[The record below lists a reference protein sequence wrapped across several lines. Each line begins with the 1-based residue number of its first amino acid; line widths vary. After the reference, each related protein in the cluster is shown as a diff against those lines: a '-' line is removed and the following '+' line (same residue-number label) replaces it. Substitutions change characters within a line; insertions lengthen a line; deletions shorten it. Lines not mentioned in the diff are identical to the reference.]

1 MENREY
7 FAVLQYIKAL
17 IIQGELNIGDK
28 LPTERHLSET
38 LSLSRNTVRDAI
50 RIMSSMGLV
59 ESRQGSGNYLS
70 NKISRNIS
78 ATVDFMLLLEQSNYL
93 EINQIRR
100 AIALECFRNI
110 FHKCTPRDIRLLK
123 KVVEKMHQKHRQ
135 GHYDKL
141 FHNIILRISNNKLMI
156 SIMNALSVICE
167 DLIDNLFKLSNQE
180 TLKKIVNSHKQIIE
194 SIVNRDELA
203 GYTAVNE
210 QYDLVDKEICRW
222 KEVL

>member
-17 IIQGELNIGDK
+17 IIQGKLNIGDK

-38 LSLSRNTVRDAI
+38 LSLSRNTVRDAM

-70 NKISRNIS
+70 NKVSRNIS
-78 ATVDFMLLLEQSNYL
+78 ATVDFMLLLEESNYL

-110 FHKCTPRDIRLLK
+110 FHKCTPRDIRLLQ
-123 KVVEKMHQKHRQ
+123 KVVEKMKNSKRQ

-141 FHNIILRISNNKLMI
+141 FHDIILRISNNKLMI
-156 SIMNALSVICE
+156 SIMNALSIICQ
-167 DLIDNLFKLSNQE
+167 DLIDNLFKLASGE
-180 TLKKIVNSHKQIIE
+180 TLANIINSHKRIID
-194 SIVNRDELA
+194 SIIRRDEIA
-203 GYTAVNE
+203 GYIAVNE
-210 QYDLVDKEICRW
+210 HYDLVVKEICKW
-222 KEVL
+222 KEAL

>member
-17 IIQGELNIGDK
+17 IIQGELNIGDR

-123 KVVEKMHQKHRQ
+123 KVVEKMRRTHRQ
-135 GHYDKL
+135 SHYDKL
-141 FHNIILRISNNKLMI
+141 FHDIILRISNNKLMI
-156 SIMNALSVICE
+156 SIMNALSMICE
-167 DLIDNLFKLSNQE
+167 DLINNLFKLASTE
-180 TLKKIVNSHKQIIE
+180 TLKDIINSHNHIIE
-194 SIVNRDELA
+194 SIINRDELA
-203 GYTAVNE
+203 GYTAVNRH
-210 QYDLVDKEICRW
+210 YDLVDREICRW

>member
-156 SIMNALSVICE
+156 SIMNALSVICK
-167 DLIDNLFKLSNQE
+167 DLIDNLFKLSNRE
-180 TLKKIVNSHKQIIE
+180 TLKRIVNSHKQIIE

-210 QYDLVDKEICRW
+210 HYDLVDKEICRW